1 MNWIKKIFGAK
12 ALDSRLFSSWISDL
26 TDETTARHL
35 GDVTMTFTSSGLLT
49 YKIKESDKVEIINMT
64 FRTEEEYIISDQPS
78 SPRKERTRYCVDSEK
93 LILEL
98 EGQQTKF
105 LKSTD

>member
-12 ALDSRLFSSWISDL
+12 ELDSRLFGSWISDQ

-35 GDVTMTFTSSGLLT
+35 GDVTTTFTSSGLLT
-49 YKIKESDKVEIINMT
+49 YKIKESDKVQIINMT

-78 SPRKERTRYCVDSEK
+78 SPGKERTRYCVDSEK
-93 LILEL
+93 LILEF
-98 EGQQTKF
+98 EGQETKF
-105 LKSTD
+105 LKNAD